1 MIINAVII
9 ITLVTALTL
18 KTREYEIGVL
28 LSQGVS
34 KAKIVM
40 QFFVELAIVAII
52 GFSVAVLS
60 GSAVAGQVGQKV
72 LEYQVDFSG
81 LNEEEEDD
89 YFYYDAWNSNYF
101 TEVSLEDMVAE
112 YEVTIS
118 PMIIGEIYVAGL
130 GIVLVSILI
139 PSMMVMRFNP
149 KRILMSA
156 Q

>member
-1 MIINAVII
+1 
-9 ITLVTALTL
+9 
-18 KTREYEIGVL
+18 
-28 LSQGVS
+28 
-34 KAKIVM
+34 M